1 MSEANKALVHRWFDE
16 VWTQGRTE
24 VIDELLDPETPA
36 HGNADEHGR
45 ALQTPDDFKRMYQAF
60 RAALSDIKVT
70 IHETVAE
77 GDKVAI
83 YCTVRARHTGD
94 SLGTKATGRPI
105 EYTGM
110 TMARIKNGK
119 IVEAWNSFDFLELYR
134 QVGLVQ
140 LKEREVGS

>member
-16 VWTQGRTE
+16 VWTQGRAE
-24 VIDELLDPETPA
+24 VIDELLAPDTPA

-45 ALQTPDDFKRMYQAF
+45 ALQSNDDFKRMYEAF
-60 RAALSDIKVT
+60 RGALSDIKVT
-70 IHETVAE
+70 IHETIAE

-83 YCTVRARHTGD
+83 YCTVRARHSGD
-94 SLGTKATGRPI
+94 SLGIKATGKPI

-119 IVEAWNSFDFLELYR
+119 IVEAWNSFDFLELYK

-140 LKEREVGS
+140 LQERELGA